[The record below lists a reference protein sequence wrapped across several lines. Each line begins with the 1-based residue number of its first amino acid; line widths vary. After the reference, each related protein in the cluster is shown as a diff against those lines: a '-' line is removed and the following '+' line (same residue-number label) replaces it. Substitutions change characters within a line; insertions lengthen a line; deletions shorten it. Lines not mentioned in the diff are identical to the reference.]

1 MQVTKNTVVA
11 IDYKL
16 SDANGEVLD
25 ASEEGQP
32 LEYVHGGGNIIPGLE
47 NALEGKDVGEDV
59 SVQVE
64 PAEAYGERSEE
75 LKQDVPKEMFQ
86 GVDSVEAGM
95 RFQAQTQ
102 EGTSIV
108 TVTDVGEEQVTVDAN
123 HPLAGET
130 LNFEVK
136 VSNVRE
142 ATENEVETGQVEG
155 EAEGDGQ

>member
-1 MQVTKNTVVA
+1 MQVAKNTVVA

-25 ASEEGQP
+25 ASQEGQP

-47 NALEGKDVGEDV
+47 NALEGKEIGENV
-59 SVQVE
+59 SVTVE
-64 PAEAYGERSEE
+64 PAEAYGQRSED

-86 GVDSVEAGM
+86 GVDQVEAGM

-130 LNFEVK
+130 LNFEVT
-136 VSNVRE
+136 VNNVRE
-142 ATENEVETGQVEG
+142 ASESEVETGQVDG
-155 EAEGDGQ
+155 EDQ

>member
-1 MQVTKNTVVA
+1 MQVAKNTVVA

-16 SDANGEVLD
+16 SDNNGEVLD
-25 ASEEGQP
+25 ASQEGQP

-47 NALEGKDVGEDV
+47 NALEGKEIGENV
-59 SVQVE
+59 SVTVQ
-64 PAEAYGERSEE
+64 PSEAYGDRSED

-86 GVDSVEAGM
+86 GVDQVEAGM

-130 LNFEVK
+130 LNFEVT
-136 VSNVRE
+136 VNNVRE

-155 EAEGDGQ
+155 EGDEQ

>member
-1 MQVTKNTVVA
+1 MQVAKNTVVA

-16 SDANGEVLD
+16 SDNNGEVLD
-25 ASEEGQP
+25 QSQEGQP

-47 NALEGKDVGEDV
+47 NALEGKEIGEDV
-59 SVQVE
+59 SVQVQ
-64 PAEAYGERSEE
+64 PSEAYGERSEE
-75 LKQDVPKEMFQ
+75 LQQDVPKEMFQ
-86 GVDSVEAGM
+86 GVDQVENGM

-136 VSNVRE
+136 VNNVRE
-142 ATENEVETGQVEG
+142 ATDNEVETGQVEG
-155 EAEGDGQ
+155 EEETG

>member
-1 MQVTKNTVVA
+1 MQVAKNTVVA

-25 ASEEGQP
+25 ASEDGQP

-64 PAEAYGERSEE
+64 PSDAYGERSEE

-86 GVDSVEAGM
+86 GVDQVEAGM

-108 TVTDVGEEQVTVDAN
+108 TVTEVGEEQVTVDAN

-136 VSNVRE
+136 VNNVRE
-142 ATENEVETGQVEG
+142 ATQNEIDSGQVEG
-155 EAEGDGQ
+155 QDDS

>member
-1 MQVTKNTVVA
+1 MQVAKNTVVA

-16 SDANGEVLD
+16 SDNNGEVLD
-25 ASEEGQP
+25 ASQEGQP

-47 NALEGKDVGEDV
+47 NALEGKEIGENV
-59 SVQVE
+59 SVTVQ
-64 PAEAYGERSEE
+64 PSEAYGDRSED

-86 GVDSVEAGM
+86 GVDQVEAGM

-130 LNFEVK
+130 LNFEVT
-136 VSNVRE
+136 VNNVRE
-142 ATENEVETGQVEG
+142 ATQNEVETGQVEG
-155 EAEGDGQ
+155 EGDEQ